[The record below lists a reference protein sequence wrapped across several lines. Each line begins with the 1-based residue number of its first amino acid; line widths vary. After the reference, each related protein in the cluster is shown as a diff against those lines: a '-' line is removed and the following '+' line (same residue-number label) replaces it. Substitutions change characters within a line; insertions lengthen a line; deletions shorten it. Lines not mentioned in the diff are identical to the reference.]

1 MFKQINLLDSKR
13 SLNINIYLKQFRCSP
28 DEIVRLLSN
37 NENHELGLENLEGML
52 KILPDA
58 NEVELFFQ
66 SIIFFFLYK
75 ILILMELD

>member
-1 MFKQINLLDSKR
+1 LFKQINLLDSKR

-58 NEVELFFQ
+58 NEVNK
-66 SIIFFFLYK
+66 FLK
-75 ILILMELD
+75 IYYFLNE

>member
-1 MFKQINLLDSKR
+1 LLKQINLLDSKR

-58 NEVELFFQ
+58 NEVKKFLK
-66 SIIFFFLYK
+66 IYFFL
-75 ILILMELD
+75 IFNFNS

>member
-1 MFKQINLLDSKR
+1 MLKQINLLDSKR

-37 NENHELGLENLEGML
+37 NENHELGLENLDGLL

-58 NEVELFFQ
+58 NEVKKFLKIYFF
-66 SIIFFFLYK
+66 
-75 ILILMELD
+75 

>member
-1 MFKQINLLDSKR
+1 LFKQINLLDSKR

-58 NEVELFFQ
+58 NEVNK
-66 SIIFFFLYK
+66 FLK
-75 ILILMELD
+75 IYYFLNV